1 MREIHNQQFL
11 HLFHPSGKF
20 CENKNDSIL
29 IGEFTSVH
37 FREAHIILLR
47 VGLLLAFYI
56 DL

>member
-37 FREAHIILLR
+37 FREAHIILLP